1 MTYENDVLV
10 IPEKYK
16 NMSISELEN
25 EKIKLLNEL
34 IILERPK
41 KVIKVNNN
49 NNNNIVFKF

>member
-25 EKIKLLNEL
+25 EKIKLLNKL
-34 IILERPK
+34 MISERHK
-41 KVIKVNNN
+41 KVTKENK
-49 NNNNIVFKF
+49 NNIIFNY

>member
-25 EKIKLLNEL
+25 EKIKLLNEI

-49 NNNNIVFKF
+49 NNNIVFKF

>member
-16 NMSISELEN
+16 NMSIPELEN

-34 IILERPK
+34 IISERPK
-41 KVIKVNNN
+41 KTIKENK
-49 NNNNIVFKF
+49 NNIVFNL